1 MLSFFRSGRTFLSSQ
16 TSARKFTE
24 RIFIGR
30 EKSSPRELPILV
42 HSKTPRE
49 IVADLDKYVVG
60 QEDAKKS
67 VAISLRNR
75 WRRMHVPEELK
86 NEITPMNI
94 LLIGA
99 TGTGKTEISR
109 RLAKMVDAP
118 FVKVEATKYTEVG
131 IVGQSAEDCIKELAA
146 TGYKMEL
153 DRKRKELKP
162 IVKEKVEIEILS
174 RIPGS
179 TSSKNRE
186 TLLQSLRDGE
196 FENTLIDVTGFQGK
210 KNTNGKQQNNNL
222 TVTLGNVFQS
232 PTQNNKNALQK
243 MAVSEARDLMH
254 DFFLQQAINL
264 TEISRLSVIKVE
276 QSGIV
281 FLDEIDKI
289 AGGGLAR
296 TSGYSAVKGEGVQ
309 KELLAL
315 IEGTNVQTEHGI
327 VNTEHI
333 LFIASGAFHYS
344 SPSDLLPEL
353 QGRLPIKVSLNALGQ
368 SDFEKILTETEAN
381 LIYQTRCLFK
391 AEDIELTFTN
401 CAVEEIA
408 KTSVELNKN
417 VENIGAR
424 RLRAVVSKVT
434 EELSFEASDLEE
446 KHITIDRNYVI
457 SKLEGLTQ
465 KLDLAKYVL

>member
-1 MLSFFRSGRTFLSSQ
+1 M
-16 TSARKFTE
+16 
-24 RIFIGR
+24 
-30 EKSSPRELPILV
+30 
-42 HSKTPRE
+42 
-49 IVADLDKYVVG
+49 
-60 QEDAKKS
+60 
-67 VAISLRNR
+67 
-75 WRRMHVPEELK
+75 
-86 NEITPMNI
+86 
-94 LLIGA
+94 
-99 TGTGKTEISR
+99 
-109 RLAKMVDAP
+109 
-118 FVKVEATKYTEVG
+118 
-131 IVGQSAEDCIKELAA
+131 
-146 TGYKMEL
+146 
-153 DRKRKELKP
+153 
-162 IVKEKVEIEILS
+162 
-174 RIPGS
+174 
-179 TSSKNRE
+179 
-186 TLLQSLRDGE
+186 
-196 FENTLIDVTGFQGK
+196 
-210 KNTNGKQQNNNL
+210 
-222 TVTLGNVFQS
+222 
-232 PTQNNKNALQK
+232 
-243 MAVSEARDLMH
+243 
-254 DFFLQQAINL
+254 
-264 TEISRLSVIKVE
+264 IKVE

-296 TSGYSAVKGEGVQ
+296 TSGYSGIKGEGVQ

-353 QGRLPIKVSLNALGQ
+353 QGRLPIKVTLNPLDQ

-401 CAVEEIA
+401 CAIEEIA
-408 KTSVELNKN
+408 KTSAELNKN

-434 EELSFEASDLEE
+434 EELSFEASDMEE